1 MEDRSQRGDD
11 GAKRWFDRLDRSA
24 GELNAFLL
32 VLAIGLAVLDATYFF
47 TFKAVDALP
56 SVNRIGM
63 DPSVATRPVANPNPP
78 LAVLTPTKPGA
89 AATGW

>member
-1 MEDRSQRGDD
+1 MEDRSQRGEGD
-11 GAKRWFDRLDRSA
+11 AKRLFVRLDRTA

-47 TFKAVDALP
+47 AFKAVDALP
-56 SVNRIGM
+56 SVSRIGM
-63 DPSVATRPVANPNPP
+63 DPSVAVANPNPP
-78 LAVLTPTKPGA
+78 LAALSPTKPGA